1 MAGKKGQKKRF
12 WSDDEKRSICAQ
24 TTVPGISVAQ
34 VARRYAMNANLIH
47 NWLKD
52 ARFVPE
58 ADINAVVNTD
68 TGFLPVEIA
77 DTVAV
82 SFVDEAP
89 QPNAAVSA
97 ERVDITL
104 SDGRRILVEGPTA
117 LAESVLKQDPYS
129 GHLFVFRGR
138 RGDLVKIVWWDGQGA
153 CMFSKRL
160 EKGRYVWPAAA
171 DGKVTVSPAQLS
183 MLLEGIDWRAS
194 QRTWQPLTVGNLEA
208 NPAL

>member
-89 QPNAAVSA
+89 QP
-97 ERVDITL
+97 RC
-104 SDGRRILVEGPTA
+104 PTA
-117 LAESVLKQDPYS
+117 
-129 GHLFVFRGR
+129 GGF
-138 RGDLVKIVWWDGQGA
+138 W
-153 CMFSKRL
+153 SKAPRPWL
-160 EKGRYVWPAAA
+160 
-171 DGKVTVSPAQLS
+171 
-183 MLLEGIDWRAS
+183 RAF
-194 QRTWQPLTVGNLEA
+194 
-208 NPAL
+208 